1 VAIHLNSN
9 RLLRYARNDKILC
22 YNNLMKQ
29 NTQNGNAI
37 VLILVAI
44 ALFAALGVAFSN
56 TSRTSSSFLS
66 DAEAEAYANQIIAY
80 GNDVKSAVK
89 RLQLRGCSDTEISF
103 ENNVVSGYENPN
115 SPTDKSCHVF
125 DVAGGGLQWQEA
137 PPPYA
142 NTGPL
147 FYEGKFN
154 FIRGTEWNGNG
165 TTCGNETCGDLIM
178 FLSFLDENIC
188 GIINNKLGYT
198 TTPEDTLYGGIPF
211 VGVYPSPLSQ
221 TLADE
226 ANGSEAIGRKS
237 ACFLRTSDTEYIYTQ
252 ILIAR

>member
-1 VAIHLNSN
+1 
-9 RLLRYARNDKILC
+9 
-22 YNNLMKQ
+22 MKQ

-103 ENNVVSGYENPN
+103 ENNVVAGYENPN

-147 FYEGKFN
+147 FYEGKYAYIYN
-154 FIRGTEWNGNG
+154 TEWQGNG
-165 TTCGNETCGDLIM
+165 ATCGNQECGDLLLI
-178 FLSFLDENIC
+178 LSSLDQKIC
-188 GIINNKLGYT
+188 SIINIQLNLQNTPTDT
-198 TTPEDTLYGGIPF
+198 TYGGVQF
-211 VGVYPSPLSQ
+211 TGSYLSAHN

-226 ANGSEAIGRKS
+226 SGGAEAVGKKS
-237 ACFLRTSDTEYIYTQ
+237 ACFNRTNDSAYIYTQ